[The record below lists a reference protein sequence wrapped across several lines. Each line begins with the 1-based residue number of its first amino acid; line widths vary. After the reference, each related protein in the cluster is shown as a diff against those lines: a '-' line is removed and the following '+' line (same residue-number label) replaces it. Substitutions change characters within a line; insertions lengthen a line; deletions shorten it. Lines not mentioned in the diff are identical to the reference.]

1 MIGGYYI
8 QHIKLLNVG
17 IITFS
22 ISKRAMDE

>member
-8 QHIKLLNVG
+8 QNIKFLNVG

-22 ISKRAMDE
+22 ISKRAMDD